1 MSTTLSYGMFPSCFL
16 TKISMSNGNIKEIFK
31 LFKLISTYFLM
42 TIYFTH
48 VSLLWMHVFVIL
60 LCVIFEKIQFFQ
72 MISNPV
78 GRMVQTNIYL
88 SLMLYA
94 AAFCEASLLYISSP
108 LHFVSL
114 VKDSSLF
121 HNVYLNFS
129 LVWQYNPIVSEIQ
142 TSQFV

>member
-42 TIYFTH
+42 TICFITMDACLCHFT
-48 VSLLWMHVFVIL
+48 
-60 LCVIFEKIQFFQ
+60 LCNLEKIQFFQ
-72 MISNPV
+72 MIGNPV

>member
-1 MSTTLSYGMFPSCFL
+1 MKS
-16 TKISMSNGNIKEIFK
+16 
-31 LFKLISTYFLM
+31 
-42 TIYFTH
+42 
-48 VSLLWMHVFVIL
+48 
-60 LCVIFEKIQFFQ
+60 FEKISTFLYITILYQLYSLCMYLFVISLCVMFQKSEFFL
-72 MISNPV
+72 IIGKPV

-108 LHFVSL
+108 LHFTSL

-121 HNVYLNFS
+121 HNVYPNFS
-129 LVWQYNPIVSEIQ
+129 LVWQYNLIVSEIQ